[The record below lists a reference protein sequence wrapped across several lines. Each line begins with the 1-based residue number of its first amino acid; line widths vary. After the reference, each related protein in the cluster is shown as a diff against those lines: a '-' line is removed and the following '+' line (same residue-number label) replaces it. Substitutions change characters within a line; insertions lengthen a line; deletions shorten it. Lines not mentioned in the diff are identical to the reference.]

1 MNRRTAVRIAITLLL
16 ELAAFLPAGAAT
28 QFIQDVKLIG
38 GTKAEVAAALLP
50 HIKQGWSCIDKDLND
65 GAGGDYICLLY
76 KKDSYGDGFNYGSIT
91 GFYIYSWNGADK
103 TPPDTKTIGGRT
115 YYLVPCAGGADFVE
129 GKGDLNEGAG
139 QNSDYIYLY
148 YTRDPFP
155 DGRAITGITFNKIQ
169 SGALGTNGGTVGYDL
184 NNEAHGDYIY
194 MHVTTATALT
204 PLQIGD
210 GTSGTNTIP
219 FYVGN
224 DYYPYSISQQIY
236 TAEDIG
242 KAGTIRAISFYH
254 RAAVETLNL
263 EGVQVFMKQT
273 DKESFAGAELDP
285 LADFSK
291 VYDGD
296 IFFSGPGWVTIHLDT
311 PFEYDGNSNLMI
323 CCYESSST
331 HSQGNTFTYHNAEN
345 KLRRSSS
352 SNPFNFSGTLVGS
365 ENTTMRN
372 DIQLNIIPNPY
383 GNPTAL
389 TLTSSTETTASFS
402 WRAPSGTNSGLT
414 GYKWQYKKA
423 NDSAWSDLTA
433 TTGTSVTIS
442 DLSPDT
448 EYLIRV
454 KAVYGSNKESSFT
467 ILRFL
472 TAVKLPYSMGFESG
486 MPGWSEVDINTYVNI
501 HYTGINAEARH
512 DGDYGYQFRCFDE
525 DKKNQYLISPALP
538 NNTSIDVSFYY
549 RNHWASSNETFQ
561 VGYSTSTRDITAFN
575 WGDVITADGED
586 WKRYENTF
594 PTGTQYIAVKYTS
607 NNYWFDLDDFEYVA
621 HSDLAKPADL
631 SVDELGENSVK
642 LKWTG
647 PSGATGYACQY
658 KAVDGGEWSAEKSV
672 SSASVTLSGLSANT
686 TYDFRVKAFHGGNG
700 PDASNYETIRFLTE
714 GPKETLP
721 HYQGF
726 ESGMGGWRLEQG
738 SVSSGITAQQ
748 RHEGEYGFVF
758 DEGCPKAQYLR
769 SPLLGGNSSK
779 ILSFYFKNYSVQT
792 GESTYNVSASSF
804 HVGWSTATNRLSD
817 FQESPAVEAAAAN
830 WERQSYQ
837 LPAETKYV
845 YIKVDDHKAWLY
857 VDDISITDVP
867 LPEAVEATVM
877 GETKYVTTFYS
888 GTKSW
893 RLPEGALAYTVSRQ
907 GNDLVFYRLGDESNV
922 IPAGRAVV
930 IVADKTA
937 DDTETTKV
945 INLTI
950 TDAAAPPLIKEN
962 LLIGSDAPVAVSG
975 GKIGGKT
982 VYVLGIVGGKLNF
995 YPFSG
1000 SEIPAGKAYYLA
1012 E

>member
-1 MNRRTAVRIAITLLL
+1 MNRRAAVRIAITLLL

-28 QFIQDVKLIG
+28 KFIQEVKLIG
-38 GTKAEVAAALLP
+38 GTKTDVAAALLT
-50 HIKQGWSCIDKDLND
+50 HLKQGWSVIDKDLND
-65 GAGGDYICLLY
+65 GCGGDSDYIHLLY
-76 KKDSYGDGFNYGSIT
+76 KQDSYGDGFNYGSIT
-91 GFYIYSWNGADK
+91 GFYIYSWNGASN
-103 TPPDTKTIGGRT
+103 TPPDTKVIGGRT
-115 YYLVPCAGGADFVE
+115 YYLVPCAGGADFVA

-139 QNSDYIYLY
+139 KNSDYIYLY

-155 DGRAITGITFNKIQ
+155 DGRVITGITFNAIQ
-169 SGALGTNGGTVGYDL
+169 SGALGTNGGTDGYDL
-184 NNEAHGDYIY
+184 NNEAGGDDIY
-194 MHVTTATALT
+194 MHVATATALA
-204 PLQIGD
+204 PLQIGY
-210 GTSGTNTIP
+210 GESGTANIP
-219 FYVGN
+219 FYLAN
-224 DYYPYSISQQIY
+224 NAYPYSLSQQIY

-254 RAAVETLNL
+254 RQVVETLNL

-423 NDSAWSDLTA
+423 NGTAWSDLTA

-442 DLSPDT
+442 GLSSDT

-454 KAVYGSNKESSFT
+454 KAIYGNKESSFT
-467 ILRFL
+467 FLRFL

-561 VGYSTSTRDITAFN
+561 VGYSTSTRDITKFN

-586 WKRYENTF
+586 WKRYEHTF
-594 PTGTQYIAVKYTS
+594 PAGTQYIAVRYTS
-607 NNYWFDLDDFEYVA
+607 NNYWFDLDDFEFVA
-621 HSDLAKPADL
+621 HSDFAKPTDL
-631 SVDELGENSVK
+631 SVDELGEQSVK

-647 PSGATGYACQY
+647 PSGAKGYAYQY
-658 KAVDGGEWSAEKSV
+658 KPVDGVNWSAETSV
-672 SSASVTLSGLSANT
+672 SSTSVTLSGLSANT
-686 TYDFRVKAFHGGNG
+686 TYDFRVKAFHGSNG
-700 PDASNYETIRFLTE
+700 TDASNYETIRFLTE
-714 GPKETLP
+714 GPMETLP

-769 SPLLGGNSSK
+769 SPLLEGNSSK

-845 YIKVDDHKAWLY
+845 YIKVDEQTAWLY
-857 VDDISITDVP
+857 VDDISISVIT

-877 GETKYVTTFYS
+877 DETKYVTTFYD
-888 GTKSW
+888 KDRSW
-893 RLPEGALAYTVSRQ
+893 KLPEGTLAYQVSE
-907 GNDLVFYRLGDESNV
+907 DLVFYRIGSESNI
-922 IPAGRAVV
+922 IPAGMAVV

-937 DDTETTKV
+937 ADTDSHKTIHMTLTSTTDLHYNPV
-945 INLTI
+945 NI
-950 TDAAAPPLIKEN
+950 
-962 LLIGSDAPVAVSG
+962 LLGSDSAVAVSD
-975 GKIGGKT
+975 GKIDGKS

>member
-1 MNRRTAVRIAITLLL
+1 MKRNPFFAKTAMLLL
-16 ELAAFLPAGAAT
+16 LSLLTLSPVRAAT
-28 QFIQDVKLIG
+28 RFVQDVMLIG
-38 GTKAEVAAALLP
+38 GTKTEVLMKV
-50 HIKQGWSCIDKDLND
+50 ITYVKQGWSVIEQDLND
-65 GAGGDYICLLY
+65 GCGSDSEYIYLLY
-76 KKDSYGDGFNYGSIT
+76 KNDDYGGGFNYGSIT
-91 GFYIYSWNGADK
+91 GFYIYSWNGTK
-103 TPPDTKTIGGRT
+103 KLPPDTKTIGGRT
-115 YYLVPCAGGADFVE
+115 YYLVPYTGGADFVE

-139 QNSDYIYLY
+139 SSSDYIYLY

-155 DGRAITGITFNKIQ
+155 DGRVVTGISFNTTQ
-169 SGALGTNGGTVGYDL
+169 SGALGTNGGTLGYDL
-184 NNEAHGDYIY
+184 NNEAGGAFIY
-194 MHVTTATALT
+194 MHVSTATALA
-204 PLQIGD
+204 PLQIGY
-210 GTSGTNTIP
+210 GESGTANIP
-219 FYVGN
+219 FYLAN
-224 DYYPYSISQQIY
+224 NAYPYSLSQQIY

-254 RAAVETLNL
+254 RQVVETLNL

-285 LADFSK
+285 MADFSK

-331 HSQGNTFTYHNAEN
+331 HSKGNTFTYHYAEN

-372 DIQLNIIPNPY
+372 DIQLNIIPSPY

-389 TLTSSTETTASFS
+389 TLTSATEKTASFS
-402 WRAPSGTNSGLT
+402 WRAPSGSSSGLT
-414 GYKWQYKKA
+414 GYAWQYKKA
-423 NDSAWSDLTA
+423 GDATWSNLTTTTDTSAS
-433 TTGTSVTIS
+433 IS
-442 DLSPDT
+442 GLSFDT
-448 EYLIRV
+448 EYLFRV
-454 KAVYGSNKESSFT
+454 KAIFGSKESCFT
-467 ILRFL
+467 ILRFI
-472 TAVKLPYSMGFESG
+472 TAVGLPYTMGFENG
-486 MPGWSEVDINTYVNI
+486 MPGWSEVDINMYVDVHI
-501 HYTGINAEARH
+501 TGIRADARH

-575 WGDVITADGED
+575 WRDGITAEGAE
-586 WKRYENTF
+586 WKRYEGTF
-594 PTGTQYIAVKYTS
+594 PTGTQYIAVRYTS
-607 NNYWFDLDDFEYVA
+607 NNYWFDLDDFEFVA
-621 HSDLAKPADL
+621 HSDFAKPTGL
-631 SVDELGENSVK
+631 SVDELGEKSVK
-642 LKWTG
+642 LTWTA
-647 PSGATGYACQY
+647 PDGAKGYAYQY
-658 KAVDGGEWSAEKSV
+658 KPVDGIGWSDEKSV

-686 TYDFRVKAFHGGNG
+686 TYDFRVKAFYGEN
-700 PDASNYETIRFLTE
+700 ASNETTIRFLTE
-714 GPKETLP
+714 GPMETLP

-726 ESGMGGWRLEQG
+726 ESGMGGWRLGQG
-738 SVSSGITAQQ
+738 SSLSGITAQQ

-769 SPLLGGNSSK
+769 SPLLNGNSSK

-792 GESTYNVSASSF
+792 GESTYDVSASSF

-817 FQESPAVEAAAAN
+817 FQESPAVEAAAAD
-830 WERQSYQ
+830 WKRQSYQ
-837 LPAETKYV
+837 LPEGTKYV
-845 YIKVDDHKAWLY
+845 YIKVDEQKAWLY

-877 GETKYVTTFYS
+877 GETKYVTTFFS
-888 GTKSW
+888 GSKSW
-893 RLPEGALAYTVSRQ
+893 RLPEGALAYTVSKQ
-907 GNDLVFYRLGDESNV
+907 GDDLVFYRLGDESNI

-930 IVADKTA
+930 IVADKA
-937 DDTETTKV
+937 ANDTETTKV

-950 TDAAAPPLIKEN
+950 TGASAPA
-962 LLIGSDAPVAVSG
+962 LLYGNILTGSDTPVDVSG

-982 VYVLGIVGGKLNF
+982 VYVLGIVDGKLDF
-995 YPFSG
+995 YPFTG
-1000 SEIPAGKAYYLA
+1000 NVIPAGKAYYLGD
-1012 E
+1012 

>member
-38 GTKAEVAAALLP
+38 GTKTEVAAALLP

-115 YYLVPCAGGADFVE
+115 YYLVPCAGGADFVA

-169 SGALGTNGGTVGYDL
+169 SGALGRNGGTVGYDL
-184 NNEAHGDYIY
+184 NNEAGGDYIY

-219 FYVGN
+219 FYLGN
-224 DYYPYSISQQIY
+224 TNFPYSISQQIY
-236 TAEDIG
+236 TAEEIG
-242 KAGTIRAISFYH
+242 KAGTIKAISFNH

-263 EGVQVFMKQT
+263 EGVRIFMKQT
-273 DKESFAGAELDP
+273 DKESFVGTELDP

-296 IFFSGPGWVTIHLDT
+296 IFFSGSGWVTIHLDT

-331 HSQGNTFTYHNAEN
+331 HSTGNTFSYHNVEN
-345 KLRRSSS
+345 KLRRTASESAIDI
-352 SNPFNFSGTLVGS
+352 NTTLAGTK
-365 ENTTMRN
+365 NTTMRN
-372 DIQLNIIPNPY
+372 DIQLNIVPNPY
-383 GNPTAL
+383 GNPIAL
-389 TLTSSTETTASFS
+389 TLSSATETTASFF

-423 NDSAWSDLTA
+423 NGTAWSDLTT

-442 DLSPDT
+442 GLSSDT

-454 KAVYGSNKESSFT
+454 KAIYGSNKESSFT

-472 TAVKLPYSMGFESG
+472 TAVGLPYTMGFESG

-525 DKKNQYLISPALP
+525 DKKNQYLISPVLP

-549 RNHWASSNETFQ
+549 RSHWASSNETFQ
-561 VGYSTSTRDITAFN
+561 VGYSATRDITAFN
-575 WGDVITADGED
+575 WGNVITAEGAE
-586 WKRYENTF
+586 WQRYVGTF
-594 PTGTQYIAVKYTS
+594 PVGTQYIAVRYTS
-607 NNYWFDLDDFEYVA
+607 NNYWFDLDDFEFVA
-621 HSDLAKPADL
+621 HSDLAKPTDL
-631 SVDELGENSVK
+631 SVDELGEQSVK
-642 LKWTG
+642 LKWIK
-647 PSGATGYACQY
+647 PADAKGYAYQY
-658 KAVDGGEWSAEKSV
+658 KPVDGVNWSAETSV

-686 TYDFRVKAFHGGNG
+686 AYDFRVKAFHGSNG
-700 PDASNYETIRFLTE
+700 TDASNYETIRFLTE
-714 GPKETLP
+714 GPMETLP

-769 SPLLGGNSSK
+769 SPLLEGNSAK
-779 ILSFYFKNYSVQT
+779 ILTFYFKNYSVQS
-792 GESTYNVSASSF
+792 GESTSVVSASSF
-804 HVGWSTATNRLSD
+804 HVGWSIETNSLSD
-817 FQESPAVEAAAAN
+817 FQESTEIEAATAN
-830 WERQSYQ
+830 WKRQTFQ
-837 LPAETKYV
+837 LPEGTRYA
-845 YIKVDDHKAWLY
+845 YIKIDDHKAWLFI
-857 VDDISITDVP
+857 DAISITDVP
-867 LPEAVEATVM
+867 LPVAVEATVM

-888 GTKSW
+888 GSKSW
-893 RLPEGALAYTVSRQ
+893 RLPSGALAYTVTRQ
-907 GNDLVFYRLGDESNV
+907 DDDLVFYRLGDESNI

-930 IVADKTA
+930 IVADKA
-937 DDTETTKV
+937 ANDTEPTKV

-950 TDAAAPPLIKEN
+950 TDPVTVPLLYEN
-962 LLIGSDAPVAVSG
+962 LLTGSDTPVAVSG

-982 VYVLGIVGGKLNF
+982 VYVLGIVGGKLDF

-1000 SEIPAGKAYYLA
+1000 SVIQAGKAYYLA